1 MNSFKGETTMARYA
15 YNLLAAL
22 ALAVLPCSMPAFA
35 RDVQYQQGEGE
46 IEIYV
51 NIGEP
56 TEIMF
61 EGGQIKDGF
70 HNSNAPIAI
79 QNKGSALILFGKQN
93 MTPEGAALIVRL
105 NDGRSYPIRVRVAS
119 AENPR
124 DAQILIEDG
133 KGAFGAEEEQ
143 PPEGYTERSYEYA
156 PASKVSGL
164 MREMVLVAEF
174 GKKGIPGYTI
184 SDKYKGQAVV
194 SDGSI
199 LAKIDRM
206 FIGPNLWGYVLD
218 TTNLL
223 DQSQKIQPATFRID
237 GTRAVSASSWE
248 LAARPLNVEE
258 QISNKHNAK
267 VYIVTRSR

>member
-1 MNSFKGETTMARYA
+1 MARKTA
-15 YNLLAAL
+15 KLAAAV
-22 ALAVLPCSMPAFA
+22 ALVALSYSAPVFA
-35 RDVQYQQGEGE
+35 RDVQYQQGDGE
-46 IEIYV
+46 IEVYV

-93 MTPEGAALIVRL
+93 MSAEGAALIVRL
-105 NDGRSYPIRVRVAS
+105 NDGRSYPIRVLVAS
-119 AENPR
+119 KENPR
-124 DAQILIEDG
+124 DAQLLIEDG
-133 KGAFGAEEEQ
+133 KGAFGAEEESA
-143 PPEGYTERSYEYA
+143 PEGYTERSYEYA

-174 GKKGIPGYTI
+174 GKKTIAGYTM
-184 SDKYKGQAVV
+184 SEKYKGQTVV

-223 DQSQKIQPATFRID
+223 DQSQKLNPATFRID